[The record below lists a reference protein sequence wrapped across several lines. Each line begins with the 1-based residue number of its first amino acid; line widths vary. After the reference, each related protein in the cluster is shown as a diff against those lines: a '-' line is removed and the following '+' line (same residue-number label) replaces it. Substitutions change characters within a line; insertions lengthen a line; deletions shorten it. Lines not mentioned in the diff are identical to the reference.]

1 VARHLRARVPVDGVF
16 YGPGPVSEEV
26 AARITN
32 EAAWETVAEPVRAVA
47 NKTPAVKK
55 SRTKKSS

>member
-32 EAAWETVAEPVRAVA
+32 EAAWETVAEPVRAS
-47 NKTPAVKK
+47 VKK
-55 SRTKKSS
+55 QPAAPKKGRTKKG